1 MGGGYHHKNRSSTS
15 TINPCRHLH
24 IITFTLHRAFIQY
37 QQTQTKNRAFYYPK
51 MAASYSMSSLV
62 YFNISELLPGRNN
75 DGVKVRVIRCYR
87 QPPTQKSDPDG
98 TLELVLH
105 DEIEDRIHA
114 TMDYGL
120 FKQKKVDIVEGNLYK
135 IRNFMVAHDM
145 SSCRSTTNPL
155 KLRLYKCTTITP
167 FKDSDF
173 PTSMYRFRDLWE
185 IANDINVDNFLLL
198 DVIGRVVSYQTPT
211 FVAKCSTRR
220 MDFTIANTQN
230 RKLGCSLWGDYID
243 PVLSIFQKQDSK
255 PLIICIQFGKI
266 TRYRDEIK
274 VANTFH
280 ITKVT
285 INGHGD
291 VFKSFLDGMDEQEL
305 GNQTNVIAQEIDDI
319 HALFKNNHANV
330 STIAK
335 LAGLKDGTLCWI
347 DCTIFEIQTK
357 ADWFYRSCKRCFKK
371 MPRDE
376 KNRKCFICGEI
387 NFTDIYRYK
396 IIVSVADSSGCASL
410 LMWDSQCTTL
420 IGKPAREMK
429 QLKENASRTIPFE
442 IEDSLMDKRVLFE
455 IKCPAIKCNSD
466 LPQYKVERVAVD
478 QEIFDIYAAKY
489 TPTEGSTTKCQN
501 KDTGNEAIS
510 RLRKGKQKV
519 DCDDDTLDNASD
531 GEEETNLTE
540 GEDELESEEI
550 LKDDEGEA
558 GDDVTLKDLQEN
570 KTPKTDAKYSSRK
583 KRVKINN
590 EN

>member
-1 MGGGYHHKNRSSTS
+1 
-15 TINPCRHLH
+15 
-24 IITFTLHRAFIQY
+24 
-37 QQTQTKNRAFYYPK
+37 

-198 DVIGRVVSYQTPT
+198 E
-211 FVAKCSTRR
+211 
-220 MDFTIANTQN
+220 N
-230 RKLGCSLWGDYID
+230 RKLGCSLRGDYID
-243 PVLSIFQKQDSK
+243 PVLSIFQKEDSK
-255 PLIICIQFGKI
+255 PLIICIQF
-266 TRYRDEIK
+266 DEIK

-335 LAGLKDGTLCWI
+335 LAGLKDCTLCWI

-429 QLKENASRTIPFE
+429 QLKSTKSRVAVENASRTIPFE

-455 IKCPAIKCNSD
+455 IRCPATKCNSD

-501 KDTGNEAIS
+501 EVKDTGNEAIS